1 MFVIIYK
8 SKRSFHFDFRVC
20 CRSTC
25 WIIDAP
31 GSWLPL
37 NIHKYLPLLRYCLFH
52 HFNSICPLKG
62 SVLWTDL
69 SLRDKI
75 YDGSFELWSFVLFVI
90 LIWIRRSVFM
100 VGWDVYARAAYSL
113 SVWSGI
119 SCICVLLIRC
129 VWTMV
134 WKIACRCFLH
144 FLPSSLAFLIGMYD
158 GNIMLFLP
166 LAG

>member
-1 MFVIIYK
+1 
-8 SKRSFHFDFRVC
+8 
-20 CRSTC
+20 
-25 WIIDAP
+25 
-31 GSWLPL
+31 
-37 NIHKYLPLLRYCLFH
+37 
-52 HFNSICPLKG
+52 
-62 SVLWTDL
+62 
-69 SLRDKI
+69 
-75 YDGSFELWSFVLFVI
+75 
-90 LIWIRRSVFM
+90 M
-100 VGWDVYARAAYSL
+100 VGWDVYARAAHSL

-166 LAG
+166 LEKR